1 MCHHLKIANNKRKSS
16 RGTTFEY
23 TSKNKEKLFMLRIK
37 KRDGNIEEF
46 DITKIENAIEKAF
59 MAEHKF
65 YNHDIIEMLA
75 LRVTSDFNRK
85 VVNDTIGIEDVQDS
99 VEIVLIQAGYVDV
112 ARSYIIYRKQHQN
125 LRDIK

>member
-1 MCHHLKIANNKRKSS
+1 
-16 RGTTFEY
+16 
-23 TSKNKEKLFMLRIK
+23 MLRIK

-46 DITKIENAIEKAF
+46 YITKSENAIEKAF

-99 VEIVLIQAGYVDV
+99 VEIVLKTNQ
-112 ARSYIIYRKQHQN
+112 RSSQLASISRGCEFRRFYER
-125 LRDIK
+125 